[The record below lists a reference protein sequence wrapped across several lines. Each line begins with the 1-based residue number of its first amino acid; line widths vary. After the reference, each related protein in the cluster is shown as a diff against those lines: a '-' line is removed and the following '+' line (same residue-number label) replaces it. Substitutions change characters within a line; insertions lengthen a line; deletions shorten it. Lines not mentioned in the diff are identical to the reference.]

1 MNDDYWLTESPK
13 TADNVF
19 FKFLSHAMFPIMFI
33 YTQLDEEKW
42 CWDQGV
48 EEMNYCYEMHS
59 YKMKW

>member
-1 MNDDYWLTESPK
+1 
-13 TADNVF
+13 
-19 FKFLSHAMFPIMFI
+19 MFPIMFI